1 VTTDQPLTARLE
13 QEARQRHL
21 LVQVLRA
28 TLIILLFVVTALSIV
43 TESTE
48 NRLGVALEE
57 RWWLAVGL
65 VILFFAAVVGID
77 ILTPRRKLS
86 TISAI
91 LFGSFAGIIATAIL
105 GIIIDFFLNTYGW
118 ASEFQRLALSAK
130 LILGLGLCY
139 LGITTVLQTQD
150 DFRLVIPYVEF
161 AKQYRAVRPLVLDTS
176 AIIDGRILALAELSV
191 IQAPFIV
198 PAFVIRE
205 LQTLADSGDRLKRA
219 RGRRGL
225 DILARLQQTPT
236 IELSIDASDT
246 PGTDADSKLLD
257 LAERAPATIVTTDS
271 GLARVA
277 LLRSIAIL
285 NVNDLASALR
295 PTALPGQRLIV
306 ELIRPGDHP
315 GQAVGY
321 LDDGTMVVAEN
332 GAPAIGTTTTLL
344 ITSSTTTAAGRLIFG
359 RIPSSPTDPPARAP
373 TDAHAAT
380 DAERA
385 AGVTTDLGVLDAPN
399 EAPETPEAPSAF
411 DPRIA
416 QPDEQSDEQPGDPHT
431 PRTPSPGSESHS
443 PASPFGPH
451 RAKKPPPSPRN
462 PRRG

>member
-1 VTTDQPLTARLE
+1 MTTDQPLTARLE

-21 LVQVLRA
+21 VVQVLRA

-43 TESTE
+43 TDSAE
-48 NRLGVALEE
+48 NSLGVRLEE
-57 RWWLAVGL
+57 RWWVAVIL
-65 VILFFAAVVGID
+65 VVLFFAAVVGID

-105 GIIIDFFLNTYGW
+105 GIILDFFLNTYGW
-118 ASEFQRLALSAK
+118 AAEYHRLALSAK

-161 AKQYRAVRPLVLDTS
+161 AKQYRAVRPLVVDTS
-176 AIIDGRILALAELSV
+176 ALIDGRILALAELAV

-205 LQTLADSGDRLKRA
+205 LQTLADSRDRLKRA
-219 RGRRGL
+219 KGRRGL
-225 DILARLQQTPT
+225 DILSKLQHAPT
-236 IELSIDASDT
+236 IELTIDESDA
-246 PGTDADSKLLD
+246 PGVDVDNKLLD

-271 GLARVA
+271 GLVRVA
-277 LLRSIAIL
+277 QVRSIAVL
-285 NVNDLASALR
+285 NINDLAGALR
-295 PTALPGQRLIV
+295 ASVLPGERITIT
-306 ELIRPGDHP
+306 LIRAGDHP

-332 GAPAIGTTTTLL
+332 GADAIGRSVSLL
-344 ITSSTTTAAGRLIFG
+344 ITSSTNTAAGRLIFG
-359 RIPSSPTDPPARAP
+359 RLHDASPRDGDATPDRADAQPNHDSDAADDRRADPTDDDDSGEDI
-373 TDAHAAT
+373 TDAPGASDH
-380 DAERA
+380 DS
-385 AGVTTDLGVLDAPN
+385 GPDAPRA
-399 EAPETPEAPSAF
+399 E
-411 DPRIA
+411 DPR
-416 QPDEQSDEQPGDPHT
+416 QPDARPDAGPL
-431 PRTPSPGSESHS
+431 
-443 PASPFGPH
+443 GPH
-451 RAKKPPPSPRN
+451 RSKKLPPTQRN

>member
-1 VTTDQPLTARLE
+1 MELE
-13 QEARQRHL
+13 HRQRHV

-28 TLIILLFVVTALSIV
+28 TLIVLLFIVTALSIV

-48 NRLGVALEE
+48 TRLGVKLED

-65 VILFFAAVVGID
+65 VVLFFAAVVGID

-118 ASEFQRLALSAK
+118 AAEFHRLALSAK

-161 AKQYRAVRPLVLDTS
+161 AKQYRTVRPLVLDTS
-176 AIIDGRILALAELSV
+176 SLIDGRILALAELG
-191 IQAPFIV
+191 ILQAPFIV

-225 DILARLQQTPT
+225 DILAKFQRVPM
-236 IELSIDASDT
+236 IELTIDESDT
-246 PGTDADSKLLD
+246 AGADTDHKLLD

-277 LLRSIAIL
+277 VVRSIAVL
-285 NVNDLASALR
+285 NVNDLGAALR
-295 PTALPGQRLIV
+295 PTVMPGERLSI
-306 ELIRPGDHP
+306 ELIRSGDHA

-321 LDDGTMVVAEN
+321 LDDGTMVIAEN
-332 GAPAIGTTTTLL
+332 GASAIGQTVTLL
-344 ITSSTTTAAGRLIFG
+344 ITSTTNTSAGRLIFG
-359 RIPSSPTDPPARAP
+359 RIPSDAPASADPPDTEDTSGGDEP
-373 TDAHAAT
+373 D
-380 DAERA
+380 
-385 AGVTTDLGVLDAPN
+385 VLDATN
-399 EAPETPEAPSAF
+399 EAPETRDTPEANGTQGSPSAHEHE
-411 DPRIA
+411 RR
-416 QPDEQSDEQPGDPHT
+416 SD
-431 PRTPSPGSESHS
+431 SPL
-443 PASPFGPH
+443 GPH
-451 RAKKPPPSPRN
+451 LKKKLPPSSRN